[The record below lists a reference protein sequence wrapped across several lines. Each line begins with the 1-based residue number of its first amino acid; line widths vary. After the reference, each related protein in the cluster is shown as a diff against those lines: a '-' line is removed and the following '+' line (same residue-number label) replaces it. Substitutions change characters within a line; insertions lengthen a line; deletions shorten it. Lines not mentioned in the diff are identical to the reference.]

1 MENKRYY
8 SFSLYRLIASILI
21 LQFHIFFICY
31 PNDITDTIYLSKF
44 LLGLTALSGFIYSQK
59 IITSVKSFCLDRL
72 KRIIIPA
79 FIALIIMTIWNV
91 LFMIIKHQPDFIS
104 TYVGYRAFNNG
115 LLIEPGNFYYI
126 PFILVCY
133 LLTPL
138 LKMDKKWLSILITVL
153 VIAIETLFIIKVEP
167 TYIVTSYLIGYFVG
181 KYFFYRYVNKY
192 EAKDFI
198 HLFIWA
204 VTFIS
209 FFLISYYLLNGLIVI
224 PNKFHYIL
232 RGFSLMIFGVSTLFI
247 FLLASKFIN
256 KINNNPVLDFTD
268 KVSYPF
274 YLLNQTFMCGAMN
287 VTNYVSNLWSKT
299 ILVYLFT
306 ISFAILVYYLS
317 KVVITKINTIRANK

>member
-31 PNDITDTIYLSKF
+31 ANDITDTIYLSKF

-59 IITSVKSFCLDRL
+59 IITSVKSFYLDRL
-72 KRIIIPA
+72 KRILIPA
-79 FIALIIMTIWNV
+79 FIALIIMTVWNV

-126 PFILVCY
+126 PFILACY

-138 LKMDKKWLSILITVL
+138 LKMNKKWLSILIIVL

-181 KYFFYRYVNKY
+181 KYFFSRYVNKY
-192 EAKDFI
+192 EVKDFI
-198 HLFIWA
+198 HLFVWA
-204 VTFIS
+204 IIFVS
-209 FFLISYYLLNGLIVI
+209 FFLISYYLLNGLIII

-232 RGFSLMIFGVSTLFI
+232 RGFSLMMFGTSTLFI

-256 KINNNPVLDFTD
+256 KINKNSAFDFID

-287 VTNYVSNLWSKT
+287 VTTYVTDLWSKT

-306 ISFAILVYYLS
+306 VSFAILVYYLS
-317 KVVITKINTIRANK
+317 KVVITKINTIHVNK